1 MPTLFKLKFND
12 LTRRASFAGQ
22 PDWQELSNR
31 ISDLFCIPQHQVGV
45 TYIDPE
51 NEEITLN
58 TREELQDYYF
68 SSYRPGDTIKF
79 SICDLISRNQVRLA
93 CTNAGHRNT
102 SSQFIDPEVPG
113 LDDWQAVFVGNSSFG
128 NNIRSAFV
136 ESVSSD
142 ESTAGIADNTSGMQ
156 VEDAHSE
163 VAEKCISNKQK
174 GKRRAHSVSSNGS
187 LVAVDSGNTY
197 PNPIIDINSRPSLLH
212 NEGGDTIVA
221 ESTPRVPE
229 KEFDRMREFED
240 PPLPSVESVDPQ
252 PSQPAEASASL
263 AQDITSFLNTISII
277 ISAHPELGDSFRT
290 IIRNVTNGTYWVS
303 SREALSQA
311 ATGLQRNTENL
322 AEESRRVV
330 EEEAGRRIA
339 QALSGMLRIFS
350 QSRDEAPEAQAN
362 RNAQML
368 KQTTEKATRQPKAA
382 DIPPLHNANPE
393 PTDLFRQQI
402 PPMQGASMTTG
413 FATYSGRPLP
423 SSQGTGPTWGASIS
437 RNFAANSRF
446 PTPPTPNSPFGT
458 GILNVAHTP
467 FGIGTAP
474 FCRNNF
480 ECSSGLGTE
489 CIESQQRLYAEEIRA
504 KVGEVKRV
512 FKAEKVKAEEERYR
526 WERDER
532 KEDRNLVKSTA

>member
-1 MPTLFKLKFND
+1 MPTLFKLKFKD
-12 LTRRASFAGQ
+12 LTRRVSFAGQ

-79 SICDLISRNQVRLA
+79 SICDLTSRNQVRLA
-93 CTNAGHRNT
+93 CTNAGHRNIFN
-102 SSQFIDPEVPG
+102 QFIDPEIPG
-113 LDDWQAVFVGNSSFG
+113 FDDLQVVFVGHSSAG
-128 NNIRSAFV
+128 NNIQSAFV
-136 ESVSSD
+136 ESVASD
-142 ESTAGIADNTSGMQ
+142 ESTAGIVDNTSGMQ
-156 VEDAHSE
+156 VGD
-163 VAEKCISNKQK
+163 SNKQK
-174 GKRRAHSVSSNGS
+174 GKRRAHSVSS
-187 LVAVDSGNTY
+187 LVAVDSGNKY
-197 PNPIIDINSRPSLLH
+197 PDPIIDINSRPSLLR

-277 ISAHPELGDSFRT
+277 ISTHPELRDSLRDSFRT

-311 ATGLQRNTENL
+311 STGLQRNTENF
-322 AEESRRVV
+322 AGESRRVV

-339 QALSGMLRIFS
+339 QALSGVLRIFS
-350 QSRDEAPEAQAN
+350 LSRDEAPEAQAN
-362 RNAQML
+362 RNVQML
-368 KQTTEKATRQPKAA
+368 EQATEKAARQPEAA

-393 PTDLFRQQI
+393 LTDLFRQQI
-402 PPMQGASMTTG
+402 PPMQGASTTTG
-413 FATYSGRPLP
+413 FATHLGRPLP
-423 SSQGTGPTWGASIS
+423 SSQGTGPTWHRGVSIS
-437 RNFAANSRF
+437 RNFVANSRF
-446 PTPPTPNSPFGT
+446 PTPTTPNSPFGT

-467 FGIGTAP
+467 FGIGTTP
-474 FCRNNF
+474 FCHNTF
-480 ECSSGLGTE
+480 ECNSGLGTE
-489 CIESQQRLYAEEIRA
+489 CTESQQRLYAEEMRA
-504 KVGEVKRV
+504 KVGEAKRV
-512 FKAEKVKAEEERYR
+512 FKAEKVKAEEER
-526 WERDER
+526 RDESQ
-532 KEDRNLVKSTA
+532 NPVKSTA